1 MKLIFVITIL
11 AFSSLASAS
20 TIFTCTSP
28 DGMWIEAKVE
38 VIDDKNYEVS
48 LRNVYS
54 QMPVHQKTI
63 MFDEAGEIVAVE
75 TSALWESFSIHKA
88 EGKWTG
94 EYWYDNSHS
103 FLTCEETK

>member
-1 MKLIFVITIL
+1 MKLIFVITML
-11 AFSSLASAS
+11 ALSSVVSAS

-28 DGMWIEAKVE
+28 DGTWIEATVE
-38 VIDDKNYEVS
+38 VVDDKNDEVS
-48 LRNVYS
+48 LRNEYAD
-54 QMPVHQKTI
+54 MPVHRKQI
-63 MFDEAGEIVAVE
+63 LIDESGEMVAIE

-103 FLTCEETK
+103 FLSCKEMK

>member
-1 MKLIFVITIL
+1 MKLIFVISML
-11 AFSSLASAS
+11 AFSSIVSAS

-28 DGMWIEAKVE
+28 EGMWIEATVE

-48 LRNVYS
+48 LRNEYS
-54 QMPVHQKTI
+54 AMPVHQKEI
-63 MFDEAGEIVAVE
+63 LFDEAEEMVAIE
-75 TSALWESFSIHKA
+75 TSALWELFSIHKA

-103 FLTCEETK
+103 FLSCKETK